1 MDQPKHIISN
11 FENDLIDLNN
21 EVAKL
26 GALAEAQLR
35 RVIEIVKSGS
45 VAELED
51 LIKQDKKLDEIE
63 ASLNEKAITMIAL
76 RAPLA
81 EDLRHVIVALKVATI
96 LERTGDYA
104 KNIAKRVMLIDE
116 VDVLTDAAR
125 IIDTMGKMVQ
135 EMLITVLDAYME
147 RDVDAAMEIW
157 ERDIEVDEVHT
168 SIFKDVLTQMEKK
181 EISVNTGSHM
191 LFIAKN
197 LERIGDYST
206 GLAEQIYFLVNGEMM
221 SDDRPKLDTP
231 A

>member
-1 MDQPKHIISN
+1 MDQPKHISSN

-21 EVAKL
+21 EVARL
-26 GALAEAQLR
+26 GALAEGQLR
-35 RVIEIVKSGS
+35 RVIEIVKSGD
-45 VAELED
+45 VAELQE
-51 LIKQDKKLDEIE
+51 LINQDKKLDEIE
-63 ASLNEKAITMIAL
+63 ATLNEKAITMIAL

-116 VDVLTDAAR
+116 VDVLTDTAR

-135 EMLITVLDAYME
+135 EMLVTILDAYME
-147 RDVDAAMEIW
+147 RNVEAAMEIW

-168 SIFKDVLTQMEKK
+168 AIFKDVLTQMEKK

-206 GLAEQIYFLVNGEMM
+206 GLAEQIYFLVNGEML

>member
-1 MDQPKHIISN
+1 MDQPKHISSN